1 MKNKKNAVKKN
12 TKNEEVKKEEVK
24 KENVKKKEYSTKD
37 IIIALLI
44 IIIIILLGIYIFKL
58 RSNRNKN
65 NMANSYLL
73 STGTVNLV
81 IDDLDDVNQ
90 TLSEAPTEYFVLI
103 TYTNDENT
111 YNLETGIKKI
121 IDDYKLNTS
130 FFYLNIKDYMEDKD
144 YLQKL
149 NNVFN
154 TDKITK
160 VPIILYYRNG
170 SLIDTVKRD
179 DNNVINAGDFQ
190 RLLDIYEYEG

>member
-1 MKNKKNAVKKN
+1 
-12 TKNEEVKKEEVK
+12 
-24 KENVKKKEYSTKD
+24 
-37 IIIALLI
+37 
-44 IIIIILLGIYIFKL
+44 
-58 RSNRNKN
+58 
-65 NMANSYLL
+65 MANSYLL